1 MIGVLMARRSYDQ
14 YTSDQHE
21 YSDNVQAIV
30 RSNSQFIMVADH
42 MAQSIGYARPFAR
55 LSTIEIQDIQ
65 QTTVECKEICAGK
78 NNGLAKRKVK

>member
-42 MAQSIGYARPFAR
+42 MAQSIGY
-55 LSTIEIQDIQ
+55 EIQDIQ